1 MKRIRL
7 ISLLLSLIILSVS
20 LGSKPI
26 EDKDIYASYVN
37 WTDQLIV
44 SNVKETIPKIVFDE
58 DDPEFSGK
66 NTATS
71 QGKAHSMARKKAK
84 EKLKVRLSQ
93 RLESILF
100 NADYTIFEYTQ
111 VNQQARLRLNSYI
124 GAEKEEYDFQFVK
137 NVLEA
142 KASLPIKGKD
152 GILAHI
158 PMEYG
163 TERVPEFSEDVI
175 PVEFSGLV
183 VDARHLFVKRALF
196 PKIQTDRGL
205 DVYSPLYVKDAYAV
219 ETGYIVYRADQ
230 NGKAYETKVG
240 KNPYFVLA
248 LSTAGKNQTDLI
260 IPTDEAAKFLS
271 HPESRKN
278 ITRCR
283 VLILVSQ

>member
-1 MKRIRL
+1 MKRTFIL
-7 ISLLLSLIILSVS
+7 IFFCFGITTFA
-20 LGSKPI
+20 KPI
-26 EDKDIYASYVN
+26 EDKDIYSSVVN
-37 WTDQLIV
+37 WTEQVIV
-44 SNVKETIPKIVFDE
+44 SSVKETIPKIVFDE
-58 DDPEFSGK
+58 NDPEFFGK

-93 RLESILF
+93 RLESMLF

-163 TERVPEFSEDVI
+163 TERVPEFSEDMI

-183 VDARHLFVKRALF
+183 VDARHLSVKRALF

-205 DVYSPLYVKDAYAV
+205 DVYSPFYVKDAYAI
-219 ETGYIVYRADQ
+219 ETGYIVYREDQ
-230 NGKAYETKVG
+230 NGKTFENKVG

-248 LSTAGKNQTDLI
+248 LSTAGKNQTDLV

>member
-1 MKRIRL
+1 MKRIYF
-7 ISLLLSLIILSVS
+7 LLALLLSVS

-26 EDKDIYASYVN
+26 QDQDIYSSVVN
-37 WTDQLIV
+37 WTELV
-44 SNVKETIPKIVFDE
+44 VTSSVKETIPKIVFDE

-71 QGKAHSMARKKAK
+71 QGKAHSMARKKAR
-84 EKLKVRLSQ
+84 EKLRVRLSQ
-93 RLESILF
+93 RLESIFF
-100 NADYTIFEYTQ
+100 NADYTVYEYTQ

-124 GAEKEEYDFQFVK
+124 GSEKEEYDFQFVK

-142 KASLPIKGKD
+142 KASLPLRGKD

-158 PMEYG
+158 PFEYG
-163 TERVPEFSEDVI
+163 TESVPEFSEEVV

-183 VDARHLFVKRALF
+183 VDARHLNLKHALF

-205 DVYSPLYVKDAYAV
+205 DIYSPLYVKEAYAM
-219 ETGYIVYRADQ
+219 ETGYIVYREEQ
-230 NGKAYETKVG
+230 LGKGIESKVG

-248 LSTAGKNQTDLI
+248 LATAGKNQTDLV

-271 HPESRKN
+271 HPETRKN
-278 ITRCR
+278 LTRCR

>member
-1 MKRIRL
+1 MKRIYF
-7 ISLLLSLIILSVS
+7 LLALFLSVS

-26 EDKDIYASYVN
+26 QDQDIYSSVVN
-37 WTDQLIV
+37 WTELV
-44 SNVKETIPKIVFDE
+44 VTSSVKETIPKIVFDE

-71 QGKAHSMARKKAK
+71 QGKAYSMARKKAR
-84 EKLKVRLSQ
+84 EKLRVRLSQ
-93 RLESILF
+93 RLESIFF
-100 NADYTIFEYTQ
+100 NADYTVYEYTQ

-124 GAEKEEYDFQFVK
+124 GSEKEEYDFQFVK

-142 KASLPIKGKD
+142 KASLPLKGKD

-158 PMEYG
+158 PFEYG
-163 TERVPEFSEDVI
+163 TESVPEFSEEVV

-183 VDARHLFVKRALF
+183 VDARHLNLKHALF

-205 DVYSPLYVKDAYAV
+205 DIYSPLYVKEAYAM
-219 ETGYIVYRADQ
+219 ETGYIVYREEQ
-230 NGKAYETKVG
+230 LGKGIEAKVG

-248 LSTAGKNQTDLI
+248 LATAGKNQTDLV
-260 IPTDEAAKFLS
+260 IPTDEAAKLLS

-278 ITRCR
+278 LTRCR